1 MRIIIWGVPWNTEK
15 INNYNKMKKLVLFF
29 IIAGF
34 FMSCQ
39 PNKSETQ
46 TEINDAF
53 SFVFIT
59 DIHVMPEKN
68 ATEGLLQAIDT
79 INNLAPDFVLTGGDN
94 IMDALGQTYS
104 RSDSLY
110 NLYEETVKNLEM
122 PIYSTMG
129 NHEVFG
135 LYESSGINP
144 DHEEY
149 GKKLYENRIAKRYYS
164 FDHKNWHFVILDGIG
179 FTEDRRYY
187 GVIDSVQIEWL
198 KQELESVGKD
208 KPVIVSTHIPLLS
221 VGNQVMRGPTE
232 GFSEGSIITNA
243 QEVIKILEQ
252 YNVKLVLQGH
262 LHFLEDICYNG
273 IHYVTAGAVS
283 SNWWKG
289 PRYGIEEGFVKIDV
303 SGEDFKWEYVDFGW
317 EVTTDE

>member
-1 MRIIIWGVPWNTEK
+1 
-15 INNYNKMKKLVLFF
+15 MKKLGLFLIITGLF
-29 IIAGF
+29 I
-34 FMSCQ
+34 SCQ
-39 PNKSETQ
+39 QEPKETKP
-46 TEINDAF
+46 EKNDNF
-53 SFVFIT
+53 SFVFMT

-79 INNLAPDFVLTGGDN
+79 INFLAPDFVLTGGDN
-94 IMDALGQTYS
+94 IMDALGQTYG

-110 NLYEETVKNLEM
+110 NLYEEIVKKLEM

-135 LYESSGINP
+135 LYERSGIDP

-149 GKKLYENRIAKRYYS
+149 GKKLYENRLAKRFYS
-164 FDHKNWHFVILDGIG
+164 FDHKNWHFVVLDGIG
-179 FTEDRRYY
+179 FTEDRKYY
-187 GVIDSVQIEWL
+187 GIIDSVQIEWL
-198 KQELESVGKD
+198 KQDLESIGKD
-208 KPVIVSTHIPLLS
+208 KPVVVSTHIPLLS

-232 GFSEGSIITNA
+232 GFSESSIITNA
-243 QEVIKILEQ
+243 QEIMIILEQ

-289 PRYGIEEGFVKIDV
+289 QRFGIEEGFAKINI
-303 SGEDFKWEYVDFGW
+303 SGEEFNWEYVDFGW
-317 EVTTDE
+317 EVEEE